1 MSSPGFGTAVCGSLL
16 AVLTCGACGGET
28 KQADSP
34 GNCPDGTVL
43 QGSDCVPPEGAGG
56 APSSDSSG
64 GGSGGSTSKQ
74 HKSDDDSASAG
85 GGGSA
90 PSGGGGDTGG
100 ASSSAGGGSYDHD
113 AVQAELKRASRQIQK
128 NCGAATDDEG
138 KATGPWGKTSA
149 SVVLGRNGHV
159 KQVSVPSPYSGKPVG
174 DCVVHA
180 FEKIQFPPYAGSS
193 DASVD
198 WDVELVQPKHH

>member
-1 MSSPGFGTAVCGSLL
+1 MRSPGSGTAVWGCVF
-16 AVLTCGACGGET
+16 AVLACGACGGET

-43 QGSDCVPPEGAGG
+43 HGSDCIPEAAGG
-56 APSSDSSG
+56 DTSSDSSG
-64 GGSGGSTSKQ
+64 GGGTTSKQ
-74 HKSDDDSASAG
+74 HKSDDDTASAG
-85 GGGSA
+85 GGGGGGAGSA
-90 PSGGGGDTGG
+90 DTGSASSSGGG
-100 ASSSAGGGSYDHD
+100 YDHD
-113 AVQAELKRASRQIQK
+113 AVQAELKRAGRQIQK
-128 NCGAATDDEG
+128 NCGSATDDDG
-138 KATGPWGKTSA
+138 KATGPWGKTTA

-193 DASVD
+193 DASLD